1 MELNALYTVEFPE
14 NTLIFTESAS
24 GTLDFDSSA
33 HPQTSRI
40 RVSELL
46 GSDRE
51 PRELVFSDDWLGKP
65 LYHRAGNIR
74 GRVYRYGEKDGLP
87 LHESVFGFLARF
99 FELYS
104 LFLSGDYAGAG
115 RMLQFSKKLRGF
127 KGLVRHILGKD
138 LFFAFL
144 FYFLNDFSDDK
155 EKILT
160 ALLGGRFEHA
170 ANYREV
176 FEYARPFVEAKS
188 AAEFDKEAKEKIE
201 RLLFVEKKRLVL
213 PIVGSNYRQII
224 GEISS
229 TLASARESGERKS
242 IVEGLS
248 ARDIESRIR
257 GYVDD
262 FSVHLTA
269 EPYNP
274 YDANA
279 VAVMVRDRSGYT
291 SHAGYLKRE
300 AAAFFARLSATPSS
314 LKARL
319 FRVTGRGAD
328 IEVWAE

>member
-1 MELNALYTVEFPE
+1 
-14 NTLIFTESAS
+14 
-24 GTLDFDSSA
+24 
-33 HPQTSRI
+33 
-40 RVSELL
+40 
-46 GSDRE
+46 
-51 PRELVFSDDWLGKP
+51 
-65 LYHRAGNIR
+65 LYHRAGGVL
-74 GRVYRYGEKDGLP
+74 GRVYRYGEKEGLP
-87 LHESVFGFLARF
+87 LHESAFGFLARF
-99 FELYS
+99 PELYAS
-104 LFLSGDYAGAG
+104 FLNGDYAAAG
-115 RMLQFSKKLRGF
+115 RILQFSKKLRGF

-155 EKILT
+155 EKILVS
-160 ALLGGRFEHA
+160 LLGGRFEHA

-176 FEYARPFVEAKS
+176 FEYAKPFVEATS

-229 TLASARESGERKS
+229 TLSAARESGERKS

-279 VAVMVRDRSGYT
+279 VAVMVRDWSGHT

-300 AAAFFARLSATPSS
+300 VAAFFTRLSATPSS
-314 LKARL
+314 LKARF
-319 FRVTGRGAD
+319 FRVTDRGAD